1 MIGSDNEALR
11 SPDFEGIF
19 PPLGFLFRTDT
30 DDLIH
35 LSTSSKNLS
44 VSREAVADVILHN
57 FRTFHGFDGD
67 QLTSGRVVGMRDNAM
82 LLGVLGR
89 FSISIECFDCFFDV
103 SVRLDNMRIETCGWT
118 VRAGRTAK
126 HAIGGHSCRSGG
138 DSREEGKKKFMS
150 DLDIAY
156 KDKTANKRKR
166 SFTYAAASGS
176 PRATSSSF
184 FLSVFGNKP
193 NMMQLCFGRSSK

>member
-19 PPLGFLFRTDT
+19 PPLGLLFRADT

-35 LSTSSKNLS
+35 FSTSSKNLS

-57 FRTFHGFDGD
+57 FRTFHSFDGD
-67 QLTSGRVVGMRDNAM
+67 QLTRGRVVGMRHNAM

-89 FSISIECFDCFFDV
+89 FGISIKCFDCLIDV

-118 VRAGRTAK
+118 VRAGRAAK
-126 HAIGGHSCRSGG
+126 NAIGGHSCRSGG
-138 DSREEGKKKFMS
+138 DS
-150 DLDIAY
+150 
-156 KDKTANKRKR
+156 
-166 SFTYAAASGS
+166 
-176 PRATSSSF
+176 
-184 FLSVFGNKP
+184 
-193 NMMQLCFGRSSK
+193 